1 MNIQNNQAR
10 KLIPLILSLLLLLT
24 LLPTGWAEEMP
35 DAEAQTADTVDAA
48 AADTVSCC
56 RYGQLFC
63 PEHSRA
69 DGLGDQ
75 TASDAAGT

>member
-48 AADTVSCC
+48 AADTVSSSA
-56 RYGQLFC
+56 QN
-63 PEHSRA
+63 
-69 DGLGDQ
+69 
-75 TASDAAGT
+75 TAG